1 MQSVVLAW
9 EKRFRQYHPEVQ
21 FENRLIG
28 TDTAMPGLYTGN
40 ADIALLGRETNTTE
54 DDGFLHT
61 LQYRPL
67 KLRLMTG
74 SLDVPGESY
83 APVLFVHNEFPL
95 DKLTL
100 AQLDFLIGCGQSHVV
115 PPQTWG
121 DLGLTGVWKDKPI
134 HVYTYDAETGT
145 GLFLL
150 TVLQAG
156 SRKMNW
162 QIIREFHNGSHIDGT
177 SYNAG
182 EQIMDA
188 LMKDPYGLAISSLH
202 YTNPQVKVLKLAR
215 TQDSEYVTPTRETL
229 INGSY
234 PLTRMTYA
242 FLNRRPNTS
251 IAPLTAELLR
261 FIYSDEG
268 RKLVEEQNGFLPLTA
283 KDAAD
288 QLNLLR

>member
-1 MQSVVLAW
+1 MDSMWSGVADAVRAG
-9 EKRFRQYHPEVQ
+9 
-21 FENRLIG
+21 RLG
-28 TDTAMPGLYTGN
+28 DAAKVSTARPNPN
-40 ADIALLGRETNTTE
+40 AQDPA
-54 DDGFLHT
+54 
-61 LQYRPL
+61 
-67 KLRLMTG
+67 M
-74 SLDVPGESY
+74 
-83 APVLFVHNEFPL
+83 
-95 DKLTL
+95 
-100 AQLDFLIGCGQSHVV
+100 HV
-115 PPQTWG
+115 
-121 DLGLTGVWKDKPI
+121 I
-134 HVYTYDAETGT
+134 CVYTYDAETGT

-242 FLNRRPNTS
+242 FLNRQPNTS
-251 IAPLTAELLR
+251 LAPLTAEFLR

-268 RKLVEEQNGFLPLTA
+268 RKLERRLAVRRRLLPDIA
-283 KDAAD
+283 EP
-288 QLNLLR
+288 LR